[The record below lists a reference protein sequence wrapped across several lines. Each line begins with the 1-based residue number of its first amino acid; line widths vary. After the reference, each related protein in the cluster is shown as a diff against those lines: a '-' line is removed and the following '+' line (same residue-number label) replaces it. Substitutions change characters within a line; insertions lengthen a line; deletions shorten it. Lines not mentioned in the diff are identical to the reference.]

1 MFPTKKGQKVGCR
14 IGSPDKRSSSPPR
27 RNFWQRLMHFS
38 KKGALLHP
46 FPTNVM
52 QAKREKEVRE
62 SHRKAKVCASK
73 KGGRLNLAKDKKVFP
88 HPGPII
94 HRGRGKY
101 RVYVVKGLPQ
111 VLRGTDSL
119 EKGLSRGGGEWGQ
132 KSDAFAPKKQKNINQ
147 ESTKKAKMENL
158 LWRPR
163 YQSFFVIRRKRGWVM
178 LQGDMHIYRHW
189 AARVATES
197 PRGM

>member
-1 MFPTKKGQKVGCR
+1 MTKTYA
-14 IGSPDKRSSSPPR
+14 
-27 RNFWQRLMHFS
+27 FF

-94 HRGRGKY
+94 HRRRGKY

-111 VLRGTDSL
+111 VLRGTGS
-119 EKGLSRGGGEWGQ
+119 
-132 KSDAFAPKKQKNINQ
+132 
-147 ESTKKAKMENL
+147 
-158 LWRPR
+158 
-163 YQSFFVIRRKRGWVM
+163 KRGS
-178 LQGDMHIYRHW
+178 QGVGVSEGRRVTHLLPKSKRTETKSRQRRPKWKIYSGVH
-189 AARVATES
+189 ATNHFLSFGE
-197 PRGM
+197 RGVE